1 MFNLYRYSQVAFP
14 GEKIL
19 KEAKAFAEEYLKNCV
34 ENNEVNDKWS
44 LKKALDK
51 EVHFP
56 PKNI

>member
-56 PKNI
+56 